1 VSYNNTQLPSTLA
14 PRSMIAPLW
23 DNLNMQTDSHV
34 YYLAEV
40 DRFIVQWENIYTA
53 TGFGPYTFQ
62 LIIYENGN
70 IMIQYKELQGL
81 ENAYTVGMQNADG
94 SDGFAIA
101 YNEAY
106 LHEQMAVQISRR
118 SWVSVDPVGGTIAPG
133 GSAALDLK
141 FKTTSFPLGEFWASL
156 EIRSNDPDEELVAIP
171 IHMVV
176 DSIYTTISTA
186 DLLPNSY
193 RLEQNYPNPFNP
205 TTTIRYQIPQS
216 EPVKLDIYNVRGQLV
231 RALIRQQQNAGY
243 HVVKWDG
250 RNEQGNL
257 VSSGLYFYK
266 IQAGSFSQTR
276 RMMLLK

>member
-1 VSYNNTQLPSTLA
+1 
-14 PRSMIAPLW
+14 M
-23 DNLNMQTDSHV
+23 M
-34 YYLAEV
+34 
-40 DRFIVQWENIYTA
+40 
-53 TGFGPYTFQ
+53 
-62 LIIYENGN
+62 
-70 IMIQYKELQGL
+70 QYKELQGL

-106 LHEQMAVQISRR
+106 LHELMAILISRR
-118 SWVSVDPVGGTIAPG
+118 SWVSVNPVGGTIAPG

-156 EIRSNDPDEELVAIP
+156 EIRSNDPDEELIGIP

-250 RNEQGNL
+250 RNDQGNL